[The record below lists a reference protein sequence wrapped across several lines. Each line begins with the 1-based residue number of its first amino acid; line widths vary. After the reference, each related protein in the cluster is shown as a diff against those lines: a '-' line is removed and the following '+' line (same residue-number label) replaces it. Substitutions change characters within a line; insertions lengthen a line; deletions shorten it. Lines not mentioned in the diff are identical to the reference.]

1 MNAALPT
8 RRADPQL
15 DAQLARRR
23 VLAPLVRT
31 LRELS
36 LGAPASLASVLAVF
50 DATMRHPELVDTVGK
65 FVVPIE
71 TARMQLRDAYEE
83 LGPFRRRELAE
94 LCAQLE
100 GLSSSPAIEEHDEA
114 LAYWTTA
121 ALRWAARTERP
132 VDDDL
137 LNALARLQGANEQ
150 VDTLISHVC
159 RDPQRWLEAMRWM
172 GRVVHRTGPLA
183 RRIT

>member
-1 MNAALPT
+1 MNPALPI
-8 RRADPQL
+8 RHADPQL

-23 VLAPLVRT
+23 VLAPLIRT

-36 LGAPASLASVLAVF
+36 LGAPASLTSVLAVF

-71 TARMQLRDAYEE
+71 TARMQLREADEAF
-83 LGPFRRRELAE
+83 GPFRRRELAE

-100 GLSSSPAIEEHDEA
+100 GLCASPAVHEHDEA
-114 LAYWTTA
+114 LMYWTTA
-121 ALRWAARTERP
+121 ALRWAARTDRP

-137 LNALARLQGANEQ
+137 LAALTRLQGANEQ
-150 VDTLISHVC
+150 VDALIAHVC
-159 RDPQRWLEAMRWM
+159 RDPQRWLEAMRGM
-172 GRVVHRTGPLA
+172 SRVVHRTGPLA
-183 RRIT
+183 RRMT